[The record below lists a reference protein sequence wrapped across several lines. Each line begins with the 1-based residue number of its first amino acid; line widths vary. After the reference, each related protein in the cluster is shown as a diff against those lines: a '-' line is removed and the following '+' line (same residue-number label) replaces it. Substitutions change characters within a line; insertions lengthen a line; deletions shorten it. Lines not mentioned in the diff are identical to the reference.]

1 MKHPPRIPELYIH
14 IVSRNIYDAEWRKSK
29 TAFLY
34 MEIMKPEKVRLLLIL
49 VDSAF
54 SVKTGCALKF
64 QRKVIH
70 SAVCRWFC
78 EEYYKT

>member
-1 MKHPPRIPELYIH
+1 
-14 IVSRNIYDAEWRKSK
+14 
-29 TAFLY
+29 
-34 MEIMKPEKVRLLLIL
+34 MEIMKPEKLLIL

-78 EEYYKT
+78 EEYYKTEIFDFQWTWKVEKILFHFL

>member
-1 MKHPPRIPELYIH
+1 
-14 IVSRNIYDAEWRKSK
+14 
-29 TAFLY
+29 
-34 MEIMKPEKVRLLLIL
+34 MEIMKPEKVRLLLLML